1 MAVDQDKGSI
11 NISAEKSSIA
21 VDEKLRDL
29 AGEDEIDFGD
39 LLYQKKARL
48 LNAAMQEMGM
58 GRYQWYVLYSLNA
71 CVILHSFL
79 WLNLTGN
86 YSWSQVLDTLRK

>member
-1 MAVDQDKGSI
+1 MAIDQDQGSI
-11 NISAEKSSIA
+11 NISAEKTSIA

-48 LNAAMQEMGM
+48 LNAAMQETGM
-58 GRYQWYVLYSLNA
+58 GRYQWYVLYSLSA
-71 CVILHSFL
+71 CVY
-79 WLNLTGN
+79 LTQFPLAQSHRELFVVAGFG
-86 YSWSQVLDTLRK
+86 YIA